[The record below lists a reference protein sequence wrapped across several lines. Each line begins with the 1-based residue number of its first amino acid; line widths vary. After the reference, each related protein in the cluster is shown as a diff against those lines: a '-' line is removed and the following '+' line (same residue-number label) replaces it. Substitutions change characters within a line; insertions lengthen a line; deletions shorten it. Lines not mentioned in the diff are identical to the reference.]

1 MRIPLISVALLLTG
15 CVIQA
20 PPREVPPPEPAA
32 MSEDSPADAPV
43 TSVEEQPP
51 IDQPSPVVVG
61 WAPPPML
68 VEVPPPMPYDGAAW
82 VGGYWV
88 WRGDWVWAHGYWMAP
103 PRPAYVW
110 VHPYYEHRGE
120 AVIFIDGHWSAPG
133 VAFVPPPRG
142 MRLVVEQPAVGVIRG
157 PRPIGPEGCFVP
169 PPPGSRHGI
178 IVPAP
183 IGTAPAVV
191 TSAPP
196 VIAAGMRVTNN
207 VTNVRSTN
215 ITHVTNVTNV
225 TIIAPPNATA
235 NHHAF
240 NTQIPAAPQLAAARP
255 AVVQAHA
262 PAPNSARP
270 ITPYAAAQPP
280 SVPVHPGPPPH
291 GVAVGHESAPARGT
305 PMNGNHALTA
315 YSPPPAQNAATGHD
329 PHQAPANAG
338 NAAHQ
343 GPANNGAAHANNGAA
358 HQMPANNGTAQQTP
372 GNNGTAQ
379 QTPGNNGV
387 AHGAP
392 QANSPPPAH
401 GNSAG
406 AAAAHGNS
414 ANEAKSQK
422 PDAND
427 HHKKP
432 DHEAQGQQE
441 H

>member
-1 MRIPLISVALLLTG
+1 MQLWMRERDQLI
-15 CVIQA
+15 
-20 PPREVPPPEPAA
+20 
-32 MSEDSPADAPV
+32 
-43 TSVEEQPP
+43 EQT
-51 IDQPSPVVVG
+51 
-61 WAPPPML
+61 
-68 VEVPPPMPYDGAAW
+68 
-82 VGGYWV
+82 
-88 WRGDWVWAHGYWMAP
+88 R
-103 PRPAYVW
+103 
-110 VHPYYEHRGE
+110 
-120 AVIFIDGHWSAPG
+120 
-133 VAFVPPPRG
+133 AFV
-142 MRLVVEQPAVGVIRG
+142 
-157 PRPIGPEGCFVP
+157 EG
-169 PPPGSRHGI
+169 I
-178 IVPAP
+178 
-183 IGTAPAVV
+183 
-191 TSAPP
+191 
-196 VIAAGMRVTNN
+196 
-207 VTNVRSTN
+207 
-215 ITHVTNVTNV
+215 
-225 TIIAPPNATA
+225 
-235 NHHAF
+235 
-240 NTQIPAAPQLAAARP
+240 AAARP

-305 PMNGNHALTA
+305 PMNGNHALAA
-315 YSPPPAQNAATGHD
+315 YSSPPAQNAATGHD

-338 NAAHQ
+338 NAHQ

-358 HQMPANNGTAQQTP
+358 HQAPANNGTAQQTP

-387 AHGAP
+387 AHRPP

-427 HHKKP
+427 HHKKS